1 MKDPPMDSEQ
11 DLTALNSL
19 YNLSSGMKIPAQIP
33 VKAAMKIMIAENSQK
48 ENELENALEKLNTEK
63 DKYEVSLFDEVVY
76 NKKLA
81 LSSLINSG
89 NWKINQNAFFNFVTT
104 NSTYNGFNSEIINLS
119 ESDRSLLFNYL
130 SKLL

>member
-1 MKDPPMDSEQ
+1 
-11 DLTALNSL
+11 LNSL

-33 VKAAMKIMIAENSQK
+33 VDAAMKIIISENSQK
-48 ENELENALEKLNTEK
+48 ESELENALEKINSEK
-63 DKYEVSLFDEVVY
+63 NRYEINLFDDVVY

-89 NWKINQNAFFNFVTT
+89 NWKISQNAFFNFVTT

-119 ESDRSLLFNYL
+119 ETERNLLFNYL
-130 SKLL
+130 NKLL